1 MSSQFYFAYG
11 SNMNP
16 ARMQARE
23 LHFRSAHRAHLPGY
37 ELCFNKQSH
46 SRPEVAYANIRP
58 ASGAVVEG
66 VLYQL
71 ADTTAVAGMDVYE
84 GTPVRYSREC
94 VHVWCDNRPVPA
106 WVYMANPA
114 YINNSL
120 LPEERY
126 LAHLLA
132 GEAFLSPR
140 YLARL
145 RAQAASPSPD
155 SDTTYDS
162 NDGLRFNV

>member
-16 ARMQARE
+16 LRMQARE
-23 LHFRSAHRAHLPGY
+23 LPFLSARSARLPGY
-37 ELCFNKQSH
+37 QLCFNKQSH

-58 ASGAVVEG
+58 ASGATVEG
-66 VLYQL
+66 VLYEL
-71 ADTTAVAGMDVYE
+71 ADAAAVAGMDHFE

-94 VHVWCDNRPVPA
+94 VHVWCERRPVAA

-114 YINNSL
+114 YINNTL

-132 GEAFLSPR
+132 GEAFLSAE
-140 YLARL
+140 YLAGL
-145 RAQAASPSPD
+145 RAQAVKASPAPESP
-155 SDTTYDS
+155 
-162 NDGLRFNV
+162 DGLRFNV